1 MKRAAADEREG
12 GAIVV
17 LSAVM
22 LITLLAIAALVI
34 DIGLLRSNSRRL
46 QSAVDLAAISGGQD
60 LGRADPLAACLKVIS
75 YLGANIADMP
85 AINAS
90 SFCTQAG
97 NDVSR
102 TVCTSSTFPAQAAPS
117 ITAGSYRVIVHFPVP
132 DAEIADARRVG
143 AGLNDGTVCER
154 MRVQVTGKQ
163 NTLFAPVLGAKTLAT
178 GRSATVRGFVGAD
191 HNVPALWLLDPYGCT
206 GLSVAG
212 GSQLTVGSADNAGI
226 VVLDSDGSSC
236 SSNQVS
242 LSSTGAGSL
251 LDALPH
257 SGAAVG
263 RIVLRALS
271 PSATVCTAP
280 GCDPADVAGGR
291 VNPQPTGSGQ
301 RATRAPVD
309 WRYNCKSAYP
319 DYHGITVAPCP
330 GTTAPYL
337 DNLVS
342 AIGAANLISS
352 GFQRWSSVNSC
363 NPSGN
368 IVAPGN
374 WWIDCPA
381 GLSIGNGTNVTFTG
395 GNIVSDQGLKM
406 TGGSLTVNS
415 ANPMPSLFS
424 ACLTPAAFTSCL
436 TASSATSAF
445 IYVKNGNWS
454 VTGGVIN
461 IKNTFVN
468 QASGYLKVAGGAPP
482 TWTAPTEGP
491 FAGISFWS
499 ELSSSNFQINGGAG
513 VTLGGVFF
521 TPEAKPFSLS
531 GGGDWG
537 QQHAQF
543 ISYQLA
549 VSGGSRANLVPDPSG
564 VNIPPRLAVLIR

>member
-1 MKRAAADEREG
+1 MRSGAADEQERG
-12 GAIVV
+12 SILVM
-17 LSAVM
+17 SALM
-22 LITLLAIAALVI
+22 LTTLLAIAALVI
-34 DIGLLRSNSRRL
+34 DIGLLRINSRKL
-46 QSAVDLAAISGGQD
+46 QSAVDVAAISGGQD
-60 LGRADPLAACLKVIS
+60 LGSADPLAACLKVIS
-75 YLGANIADMP
+75 YLGTNIADMP

-90 SFCTQAG
+90 SFCTQSG

-102 TVCTSSTFPAQAAPS
+102 TVCASSTFQAQAAPS
-117 ITAGSYRVIVHFPVP
+117 ITAGPYRVIMHFPVP
-132 DAEIADARRVG
+132 DAEIADGRRAG
-143 AGLNDGTVCER
+143 AGLNDGTACER

-163 NTLFAPVLGAKTLAT
+163 NTLFAPILNVKTLAT
-178 GRSATVRGFVGAD
+178 GRSATVRGFVGAEGV
-191 HNVPALWLLDPYGCT
+191 VPALWLLDPHGCT
-206 GLSVAG
+206 ALSVAG
-212 GSQLTVGSADNAGI
+212 GSQLSVGSTANPGI
-226 VVLDSDGSSC
+226 VVVDSDGSSC

-242 LSSTGAGSL
+242 LSSTGAGSVL
-251 LDALPH
+251 QALPL
-257 SGAAVG
+257 SGASVG

-271 PSATVCTAP
+271 ASATLCSAP
-280 GCDPADVAGGR
+280 ACDPSDVAGGR

-309 WRYNCKSAYP
+309 WRYNCKSSYP
-319 DYHGITVAPCP
+319 AYHGITMAPCP

-342 AIGAANLISS
+342 AVGAANPDTS
-352 GFQRWSSVNSC
+352 GFQRWTTVNSC

-381 GLSIGNGTNVTFTG
+381 GLSVGNGTNVTFTG
-395 GNIVSDQGLKM
+395 GNIVFDQGLKM
-406 TGGSLTVNS
+406 TGGSLTVNN
-415 ANPMPSLFS
+415 ANSVPSLYS
-424 ACLTPAAFTSCL
+424 GCLSPAVFTSCL

-445 IYVKNGNWS
+445 IYVKNGNWN
-454 VTGGVIN
+454 VTGGVVT
-461 IKNTFVN
+461 IKRTFVY
-468 QASGYLKVAGGAPP
+468 QASGYLKIAGGAPP

-491 FAGISFWS
+491 FSGISFWS

-521 TPEAKPFSLS
+521 TPEAKPFSLA

-543 ISYQLA
+543 ISFQLA

-564 VNIPPRLAVLIR
+564 VNIPPRLALLIR